1 MSGGETPNLVLK
13 RMLELFLKV
22 PPLKKILEFQN
33 QKKDY
38 ETCTKTKFRT
48 KNQTNDCKLTK
59 WTLSI
64 KKKQEKGAKL
74 CANIRS
80 ELEGEKGSKTFF
92 RVRERQNMQMQKI
105 FEVHTDDKKTKYS
118 MDILKSA
125 KKNQLLLLKFLPKI
139 LT

>member
-1 MSGGETPNLVLK
+1 MKLVQKQNFGRKIKPMIVNLQNELYQLK
-13 RMLELFLKV
+13 
-22 PPLKKILEFQN
+22 N
-33 QKKDY
+33 
-38 ETCTKTKFRT
+38 
-48 KNQTNDCKLTK
+48 
-59 WTLSI
+59 
-64 KKKQEKGAKL
+64 KQEKGAKL

-80 ELEGEKGSKTFF
+80 KLEGEKGSKTFF

-125 KKNQLLLLKFLPKI
+125 NKKKKQLLLLNFLPKI

>member
-1 MSGGETPNLVLK
+1 MKLVQKQNFGRKIKPMIVNLQNELYQLK
-13 RMLELFLKV
+13 
-22 PPLKKILEFQN
+22 N
-33 QKKDY
+33 
-38 ETCTKTKFRT
+38 
-48 KNQTNDCKLTK
+48 
-59 WTLSI
+59 
-64 KKKQEKGAKL
+64 KQEKGAKL

-125 KKNQLLLLKFLPKI
+125 KKKPAATTEVFTKNLNIKENI
-139 LT
+139 